1 MVGFSAVTKP
11 VERLLATAQNGLEVL
26 RYGGLETG
34 AVPSPFQIIQ
44 SVPMYRLRRY
54 FPPDARPGAQHPG
67 PPVLMVHPMMM
78 SADMWDVTREDG
90 AVGILHAAGIDPWV
104 IDFGEPDKVEG
115 GMQRNLADHI
125 VALSEA
131 IDAVK
136 KVTGRDV
143 HLAGYSQG
151 GMFAYQTAAYRRSKD
166 LASIVAFGS
175 PVDTLAALP
184 MNLPAGVAV
193 GAADFMA
200 DHVFSRIDI
209 PGWLARTGFQ
219 MLDPIKTAQ
228 SRLDFLRQLHD
239 REALLPREQQRR
251 FLASDGWIAWSGPA
265 ISELL
270 KQFISHNRMMTGGFS
285 IRGDLVTLSDIDC
298 PVLAVVGEVDDIGQ
312 PAAVRGIKRAAPQAD
327 VYEYSISAG
336 HFGLV
341 VGSKASGQ
349 TWPTVAQWVKW
360 LDSGDEMPEGVA
372 PMAAQPADHPEGGVS
387 FATRVTHGATAA
399 TEMAF
404 GVARSAADALVT
416 ANKSARTLVIETART
431 LPRLARLGQVNDHT
445 RISLG
450 RIMSEQ
456 ARTAPNGEALLF
468 DGRVHTY
475 EAVDRRVNNVVR
487 GLIDVGVRQGARVGV
502 LMETRPSALVAIAA
516 LSRLGAVAVLVPP
529 DADLGEVVRIG
540 GVSEIIA
547 DPGHLEAAGAL
558 DIRVLVLGG
567 GPPHGASGGPPHGAS
582 GGPPHGLGENR
593 NLDFPE
599 HADVID
605 MEQIDPDVVEL
616 PGWYR
621 PNPGLARDL
630 AFVAFTSTGG
640 ELVPRQITNYRWA
653 LSAFGTAS
661 AANLG
666 RGDTV
671 YCLTP
676 LHHQSGLLV
685 SLGGAVVGGSRIA
698 LSRGLQPDR
707 FLQEIRQYGV
717 TVVSYTWAML
727 REVIDDPSFSLTGNH
742 PVRLFIG
749 SGMPAG
755 LWKRVVD
762 VFEPA
767 QVVEFFATTD
777 GQAVLA
783 NVAGAKIGSKGRP
796 LPGGGHV
803 ELAAYDPDD
812 DLILEDEHGFVRR
825 AEADEVGVLLAR
837 PRGPVDPTA
846 VVKRGVFAP
855 ADTWVSTEF
864 LFRRD
869 EDGDFWLVDNR
880 SAVIRTDRG
889 AVYAT
894 TVNDAVGRLDAVDM
908 SVTYEVERGGRRLA
922 VTALALRPGGS
933 IPSAD
938 LSLALADLPVGNGPD
953 LVHVVGDMELGASYR
968 PLIEP
973 LRAAGIPR
981 ASRRNSWY
989 LDPDTNTYKRLTVA
1003 MRAELTGQDD
1013 PRGAQLDPAP
1023 R

>member
-1 MVGFSAVTKP
+1 VVDLSAITRPVG
-11 VERLLATAQNGLEVL
+11 RLVATAQNGLEVL

-44 SVPMYRLRRY
+44 SVQMYRLRRY
-54 FPPDARPGAQHPG
+54 FPPDARPGAKRPG

-78 SADMWDVTREDG
+78 SADMWDVTRDDG
-90 AVGILHAAGIDPWV
+90 AVGILHNAGVDPWV
-104 IDFGEPDKVEG
+104 IDFGSPDKVEG
-115 GMQRNLADHI
+115 GMDRNLADHV

-131 IDAVK
+131 IDTVK
-136 KVTGRDV
+136 EVTGRDV

-166 LASIVAFGS
+166 LASIIAFGS

-184 MNLPAGVAV
+184 MNMPASLAPA
-193 GAADFMA
+193 AADFMA

-251 FLASDGWIAWSGPA
+251 FLASEGWIAWSGPA
-265 ISELL
+265 IAELL
-270 KQFISHNRMMTGGFS
+270 KQFIAHNRMMSGGFS
-285 IRGDLVTLSDIDC
+285 IHGDLVTLSDIDC
-298 PVLAVVGEVDDIGQ
+298 PVLAVIGEVDDIGQ
-312 PAAVRGIKRAAPQAD
+312 PASVRGIKRAAPKAD
-327 VYEYSISAG
+327 VYEFLIRAG

-341 VGSKASGQ
+341 VGSKASSQ
-349 TWPTVAQWVKW
+349 TWPAVAQWVKW
-360 LDSGDEMPEGVA
+360 IDGTGEQPDGVN
-372 PMAAQPADHPEGGVS
+372 PMALQPAEHTESGVS
-387 FATRVTHGATAA
+387 FSSRVAHTTAAA
-399 TEMAF
+399 TELAF
-404 GVARSAADALVT
+404 SLARTAADAIVA
-416 ANKSARTLVIETART
+416 ANKSARTLAIETYRT
-431 LPRLARLGQVNDHT
+431 LPRLARLGQINDHT

-456 ARTAPNGEALLF
+456 ARDVPQGECLLF

-475 EAVDRRVNNVVR
+475 EAVDRRINNVVR
-487 GLIDVGVRQGARVGV
+487 GLIDVGVRQGAHVGV

-516 LSRLGAVAVLVPP
+516 LSRLGAVAVLMPP
-529 DADLGEVVRIG
+529 DVDLANAARLG

-547 DPGHLEAAGAL
+547 DPSNLEAARRL
-558 DIRVLVLGG
+558 DTRVLVLGG
-567 GPPHGASGGPPHGAS
+567 GESRDLH
-582 GGPPHGLGENR
+582 LDEN
-593 NLDFPE
+593 
-599 HADVID
+599 ADVTDVVD
-605 MEQIDPDVVEL
+605 MEKIDPDVVDL

-630 AFVAFTSTGG
+630 AFIGFSNIGG
-640 ELVPRQITNYRWA
+640 ELVARQITNFRWA

-666 RGDTV
+666 RADTV

-698 LSRGLQPDR
+698 LSRELRPDR

-727 REVIDDPSFSLTGNH
+727 REVIDDPAFSLTGSH

-749 SGMPAG
+749 SGMPTG

-762 VFEPA
+762 VFAPA
-767 QVVEFFATTD
+767 HVVEFFATTD

-783 NVAGAKIGSKGRP
+783 NVSGAKLGSKGRA
-796 LPGGGHV
+796 LPGGGDV
-803 ELAAYDPDD
+803 ELAAFDAED
-812 DLILEDEHGFVRR
+812 DLILEDELGFVRR
-825 AEADEVGVLLAR
+825 ADTNEVGVLLAH

-846 VVKRGVFAP
+846 SVKRGVFAP
-855 ADTWVSTEF
+855 ADTWVSTEY

-869 EDGDFWLVDNR
+869 EDGDYWLVDNR
-880 SAVIRTDRG
+880 GAVIHTERG
-889 AVYAT
+889 TVYASPI
-894 TVNDAVGRLDAVDM
+894 NDAVGRLGAVDLA
-908 SVTYEVERGGRRLA
+908 VTYGVDANGHQLA

-938 LSLALADLPVGNGPD
+938 LNEALADLPVGNPPD
-953 LVHVVGDMELGASYR
+953 IVHVVPEMKLSASYR
-968 PLIEP
+968 PLIGP
-973 LRAAGIPR
+973 LKAEGVPKP
-981 ASRRNSWY
+981 SRNAWY
-989 LDPDTNTYKRLTVA
+989 LDPDTNRYKRLTVA
-1003 MRAELTGQDD
+1003 VRTEIA
-1013 PRGAQLDPAP
+1013 GAQQ
-1023 R
+1023 